1 MTHRVYSYIIAL
13 IGVMFFISCSN
24 VDNPAANDDGQAQN
38 VTSGQDNLCMKSI

>member
-24 VDNPAANDDGQAQN
+24 VDNPAANDDGQDL
-38 VTSGQDNLCMKSI
+38 VSHRGQDNLCMKSI